1 MAKTEFSDSK
11 EKNMSSKTEFEMLV
25 VFKMGIMSKFIC
37 RIECFYHTFVFS
49 CVLFQV
55 LCFLVFNLTF

>member
-1 MAKTEFSDSK
+1 
-11 EKNMSSKTEFEMLV
+11 MSSKNEFEMLV
-25 VFKMGIMSKFIC
+25 VFKIGLMSKFIC

-55 LCFLVFNLTF
+55 LCFLVFSLTF